1 VQKELIA
8 RLRDI
13 YQDLGAL
20 EYAVGETIF
29 GMLGLDGVLSKID
42 ATIKF
47 VEEGGE

>member
-1 VQKELIA
+1 MQEEVIA

-13 YQDLGAL
+13 YQDLGVL
-20 EYAVGETIF
+20 EYAMGETIF

-47 VEEGGE
+47 VQESGE